1 MIKIKR
7 LRKSKPFTTIKRYQ
21 TYQVM
26 NEYALANYDVRFSA
40 VHFQFVSFR
49 YFFEILRFSL
59 LILQLL
65 IEVIG

>member
-1 MIKIKR
+1 
-7 LRKSKPFTTIKRYQ
+7 
-21 TYQVM
+21 M
-26 NEYALANYDVRFSA
+26 NEYALASYDVRFSA